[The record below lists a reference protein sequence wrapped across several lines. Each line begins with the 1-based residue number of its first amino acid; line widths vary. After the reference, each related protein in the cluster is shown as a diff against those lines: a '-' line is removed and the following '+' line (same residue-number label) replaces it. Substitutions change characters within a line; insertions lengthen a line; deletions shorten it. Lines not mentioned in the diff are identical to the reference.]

1 MPFEVG
7 APQFGLNDAKIA
19 TWLNADV
26 APFYGTVKD
35 VMGVQMAQAT
45 LQIISAVANGD
56 DTIVAAASRLTG
68 AQLQMRFVGMNP
80 SVLEVLTGEAAVE
93 DALSSDIYN
102 TQFLGGERMP
112 YFGAIIKALSEES
125 GDTWVFLPKCKIMS
139 DFVLFQ
145 GEFGTFS
152 TPEVTVQCV
161 PDEHFG
167 LANFITHPTDVAIT
181 VMPPANIVAL

>member
-1 MPFEVG
+1 MPFETG
-7 APQFGLNDAKIA
+7 APQFGLNDAK
-19 TWLNADV
+19 V
-26 APFYGTVKD
+26 APWIAGTPVTYSPLVD

-45 LQIISAVANGD
+45 LQIISAIANGD
-56 DTIVAAASRLTG
+56 DAIVAAASRLTG

-93 DALSSDIYN
+93 DALSSGIFN

-112 YFGAIIKALSEES
+112 YFGAIIKALSEEE

-145 GEFGTFS
+145 GEFGAFS

-161 PDEHFG
+161 PDADYG
-167 LANFITHPTDVAIT
+167 LANFITHPTDVAI
-181 VMPPANIVAL
+181 